1 MKKIFTLFT
10 ALAMV
15 MSMFA
20 ATTRIY
26 CKNTQDW
33 WKADGAAVGAHYWG
47 TAGDGT
53 SWPGTRMTK
62 VSGETDL
69 WYIDIDVS
77 KYQNI
82 IFTRVNGSGTVS
94 DWGAKTADLDIP
106 TDDKNL
112 YTITSTSPVWGNP
125 GVTGTW
131 SVYAPDAPKTYKDIT
146 ITVVANATPK
156 IHYWEGGDKVTGSEW
171 ETKPDMVATG
181 EENTYSYTIKDVD
194 EATGVKYLIVV
205 GDIQSADQLAFEN
218 VNKNFKELLPQ
229 VSVMGVTGWDGDKM
243 TVADDYLS
251 ASVTLNLKAAT
262 DYELKLT
269 VNGQWYGSNAI
280 TITKDKNSASFAENG
295 EGNGKLTTDLAGDY
309 VFTYTYATKTL
320 VVTYPVPTYD
330 VTTTATVSTQGQNIV
345 LSGSWEEKA
354 LTVML
359 WQGGATQGFGTYA
372 AEDYAPIFLGAA
384 ELTPTSEGVYADNSD
399 GTFTFTA
406 TATDSEGAIY
416 NITLTG
422 DNPVVEPE
430 YKEWEGSVL
439 FTEEEGTLSISYAAS
454 DWSWF
459 LELYIEN
466 YTGHSTYEVAN
477 VYYGDETVEYYDM
490 YGTVTVE
497 YADWAGT
504 DVLYADLTSGD
515 GTLKVWATL
524 YNEEPV
530 AAEYD
535 VVITNATVTENTSG
549 YYIDMTGEWD
559 GHTIKVE
566 VCDELTA
573 DNILANFFIDGGII
587 NGGNQAE
594 GTVEATVSGGIVTI
608 TGTFECMGTGDVYH
622 VTISGT
628 LPDNLTTAVDNLN
641 ATVAPVK
648 MINNGQLVIIKN
660 GVQYNAQG
668 AVVK

>member
-1 MKKIFTLFT
+1 MKKIFTLFA
-10 ALAMV
+10 ALTMV
-15 MSMFA
+15 LSVSAVNIPAGTKLYLTPNANWNKDNARFA
-20 ATTRIY
+20 AY
-26 CKNTQDW
+26 FF
-33 WKADGAAVGAHYWG
+33 
-47 TAGDGT
+47 GDGET
-53 SWPGTRMTK
+53 WVSMTK
-62 VSGETDL
+62 VAGET
-69 WYIDIDVS
+69 
-77 KYQNI
+77 
-82 IFTRVNGSGTVS
+82 
-94 DWGAKTADLDIP
+94 
-106 TDDKNL
+106 NL
-112 YTITSTSPVWGNP
+112 YEVTSPAGKSPANVIFCRMNPGTSTNNWDNKWNQTSDLTYDGTLNHYTVKDGTWDKG
-125 GVTGTW
+125 GGTW
-131 SVYAPDAPKTYKDIT
+131 SIWPLPAEKTYKDIT

-156 IHYWEGGDKVTGSEW
+156 IYWWDAGDKLADSDW
-171 ETKPDMVATG
+171 EARPDMVATATA
-181 EENTYSYTIKDVD
+181 NTYAYTLKDVD
-194 EATGVKYLIVV
+194 ETKGVNFIITV
-205 GDIQSADQLAFEN
+205 GDIQSADQHTTTD
-218 VNKNFKELLPQ
+218 VTKNFKEFLPQ
-229 VSVMGVTGWDGDKM
+229 VVVMGVNNWDGTDKM
-243 TVADDYLS
+243 TVSDDYLS
-251 ASVTLNLKAAT
+251 ASITFSLDANKA
-262 DYELKLT
+262 YQLKLT
-269 VNGQWYGSNAI
+269 VDGLWVGGDDVN
-280 TITKDKNSASFAENG
+280 ITKDKNSALFAEDTG
-295 EGNGKLTTDLAGDY
+295 GDGKITTDLAGDY

-320 VVTYPVPTYD
+320 VVTYPTPTYD

-524 YNEEPV
+524 YNEDPV

-573 DNILANFFIDGGII
+573 DNIRANFFIDGGII